1 MAVRLLTGL
10 SLCCPQTQSSYILTI
25 KGTDMNGAPGGNTG
39 TGTIQVKVVDVND
52 NKPML
57 DKDEVSIQILFPK
70 RYSDMEKK
78 QCH

>member
-1 MAVRLLTGL
+1 
-10 SLCCPQTQSSYILTI
+10 
-25 KGTDMNGAPGGNTG
+25 MNGAPGGNTG

-70 RYSDMEKK
+70 KIF
-78 QCH
+78 

>member
-1 MAVRLLTGL
+1 
-10 SLCCPQTQSSYILTI
+10 
-25 KGTDMNGAPGGNTG
+25 MNGAPGGNTG